1 MRILVVN
8 PNTSVEM
15 TASIDVIAR
24 KYAASGTE
32 IVTVS
37 PRYGPRSIEG
47 HFEEQIAALAT
58 VEAVAERLD
67 DFDAFVIAC
76 YGDPAID
83 ACREITDKPVIG
95 IGEAS
100 MNLASLL
107 GHKFSI
113 VTVIPRA
120 VPIMENLVHRL
131 RLGGKCA
138 SVRATNLSVLEIEE
152 NPERA
157 VEEMVEQAR
166 LAIRDDG
173 AEVICLGC
181 AGMGPL
187 DQRVEAAIGVPV
199 IDGTASAVLLAQA
212 LLAYGKKTSKVGA
225 YTPPP
230 RKELV
235 DCSPILSRLSGAE
248 V

>member
-15 TASIDVIAR
+15 TASIDMVAQ
-24 KYAASGTE
+24 KHAGPGVE
-32 IVTVS
+32 VVTIC

-76 YGDPAID
+76 YGDPAVD
-83 ACREITDKPVIG
+83 ACREITDKPVLG

-120 VPIMENLVHRL
+120 VPIMENLVRRVRL
-131 RLGGKCA
+131 EGKCA
-138 SVRATNLSVLEIEE
+138 SVRATSLSVLEIEA
-152 NPERA
+152 NPDRA

-166 LAIRDDG
+166 LAVRDDG

-187 DQRVEAAIGVPV
+187 DERVEAAIGVPV

-212 LLAYGKKTSKVGA
+212 LHAYGKKTSKVAA
-225 YTPPP
+225 YAPPP
-230 RKELV
+230 KKELV
-235 DCSPILSRLSGAE
+235 DCSPVLRRLSGAE

>member
-15 TASIDVIAR
+15 TASIDLVAQ
-24 KYAASGTE
+24 KYAGPNLE
-32 IVTVS
+32 IVTVC

-58 VEAVAERLD
+58 VETIAERLD

-76 YGDPAID
+76 YGDPAVD
-83 ACREITDKPVIG
+83 ACREITEKPVIG

-120 VPIMENLVHRL
+120 VPIMENLVRKVRL
-131 RLGGKCA
+131 EGKCA
-138 SVRATNLSVLEIEE
+138 SVRATSLSVLEIEAD
-152 NPERA
+152 PDRA
-157 VEEMVEQAR
+157 VVEMVEQAKI
-166 LAIRDDG
+166 AVRDDG

-187 DQRVEAAIGVPV
+187 DERVEAAVGVPV

-212 LLAYGKKTSKVGA
+212 LLLYGKKTSKAAA
-225 YTPPP
+225 YAAPPE
-230 RKELV
+230 KELV
-235 DCSPILSRLSGAE
+235 DCSPILRRLSGAK